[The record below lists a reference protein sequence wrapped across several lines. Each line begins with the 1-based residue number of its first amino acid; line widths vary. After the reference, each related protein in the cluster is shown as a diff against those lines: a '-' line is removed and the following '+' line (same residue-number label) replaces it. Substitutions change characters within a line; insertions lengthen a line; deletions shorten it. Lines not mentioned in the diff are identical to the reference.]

1 MVGFTIKGEKMTYA
15 VVLNP
20 PSKRKSP
27 AQVAF
32 GNKMRQLGKLY
43 QQVKSTGNVPK
54 WQNFV
59 KRTISGA
66 RFNSPVSVIGS
77 VGVSGLSTFGILHL
91 IEKRTRI
98 KAFNDYLVSDEY
110 VGKSKEAIENYYGK
124 QMSANLINGL
134 ALTVAQFGIAKL
146 SQKTSIGKHVSPLG
160 VAGGGVVATALKVG
174 MRWSDLKKCENYST
188 IAVIEKEANKYAKN
202 NPAYFGDKWK
212 SSIETVLAASGKYTQ
227 SQEQTQTGSATQETQ
242 QIAEDTNDDETTVQ
256 GITYDNWHVAGPVQ
270 YWG

>member
-32 GNKMRQLGKLY
+32 RNKMRQLGKLY

-54 WQNFV
+54 WQDFV
-59 KRTISGA
+59 RRTVSGA
-66 RFNSPVSVIGS
+66 RFNSPVSLIGS
-77 VGVSGLSTFGILHL
+77 AGVSGLTTFGLLHL

-98 KAFNDYLVSDEY
+98 KAFSDYLTATYDSGEE
-110 VGKSKEAIENYYGK
+110 SKQAIEKYYGK
-124 QMSANLINGL
+124 QIAVDAVGG
-134 ALTVAQFGIAKL
+134 AVLTAAQFGIAKL
-146 SQKTSIGKHVSPLG
+146 SQKTSIGKYVSPWG
-160 VAGGGVVATALKVG
+160 VVGGGVAATIVKV
-174 MRWSDLKKCENYST
+174 MQRWSDLDKCKDYS
-188 IAVIEKEANKYAKN
+188 IIEVIEKEANKYAKN
-202 NPAYFGDKWK
+202 NTAYFGDKWK
-212 SSIETVLAASGKYTQ
+212 SSIEVVLAANGKYTQ
-227 SQEQTQTGSATQETQ
+227 TQEQDTGTQ
-242 QIAEDTNDDETTVQ
+242 QIADDTNDDANTTQ